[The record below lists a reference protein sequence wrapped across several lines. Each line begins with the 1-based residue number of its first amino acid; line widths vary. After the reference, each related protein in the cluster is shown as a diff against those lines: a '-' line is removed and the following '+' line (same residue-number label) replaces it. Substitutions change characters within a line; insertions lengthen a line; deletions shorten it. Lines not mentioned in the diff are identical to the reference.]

1 MGYKV
6 ALNECGIISCA
17 LCHGD
22 SFYETSLTPI
32 LRTYVTIFISLGDI
46 QGQANSSEMSEIL
59 AGKSP
64 MLFCLSMQFLS

>member
-1 MGYKV
+1 M
-6 ALNECGIISCA
+6 ISCA
-17 LCHGD
+17 VCHGD

-32 LRTYVTIFISLGDI
+32 LREQLMILISLGDI
-46 QGQANSSEMSEIL
+46 QGQGNSSEMSEIL